1 MISLLFLTRGL
12 SYSLIISV
20 YENIMTRQR
29 ELINVW
35 LRTVLEYKLQWLH
48 TIFDTWY
55 LSFLIQAQMD
65 HSWIYSSSSS
75 LIGIRLNK
83 ETAVHRTVHSTWNP
97 FVSQIKCCR
106 IPMTIIYDDQ
116 STTTYHVLLK
126 HFYIQI
132 VFLIVCYNYWGVIIW
147 IGSLPYSVPGKM
159 CPIVTTIGVWS

>member
-1 MISLLFLTRGL
+1 
-12 SYSLIISV
+12 
-20 YENIMTRQR
+20 MTGQR

-35 LRTVLEYKLQWLH
+35 LKTVLEYKLQWLH

-106 IPMTIIYDDQ
+106 IPMTIYDDQ
-116 STTTYHVLLK
+116 STTTYHVL
-126 HFYIQI
+126 QC
-132 VFLIVCYNYWGVIIW
+132 VVNTFLYSNCVSDCMLLLLGCDHMDRISALLSARQDVSDCYYYWGVII
-147 IGSLPYSVPGKM
+147 
-159 CPIVTTIGVWS
+159 